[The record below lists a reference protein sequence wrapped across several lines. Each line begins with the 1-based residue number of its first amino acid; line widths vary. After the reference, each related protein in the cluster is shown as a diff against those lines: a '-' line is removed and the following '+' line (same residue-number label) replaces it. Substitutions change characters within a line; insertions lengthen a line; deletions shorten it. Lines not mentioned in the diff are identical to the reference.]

1 VPDVRLTVDRT
12 PHVVPAGASVGDVL
26 AEAGITAAIAVRA
39 NSEQLHDLSW
49 VPEDGD
55 RLESVPMATPEGRA
69 ILRHSTAHV
78 LAQAV
83 TDLFAGAKF
92 AIGPPV
98 ENGFYYD
105 FDVERPFTPDDVEA
119 IERRMIEIIK
129 AGQSFAR
136 RRVDPDEARGLF
148 ADQPYKLE
156 IIDRATAGAVEGEE
170 TVDAAGPDITV
181 YDNVGSKGGRAASGV
196 APGLAFTDLCR
207 GPHVPSTRQI
217 PAFRLMRTA
226 GAYWRGDEKN
236 RMLQRIYGTAWESK
250 EALAVHLRMLAEA
263 ERRDHRRL
271 GAELDLF
278 SFPTEIGGG
287 LAVWHP
293 KGGAV
298 RRAMEDYSR
307 AAHERAG
314 YEFVVTPHIARSTLF
329 ETSGHLQWYADGM
342 YPPME
347 LEGATYYPKPMNCPG
362 HILIYKSRGR
372 SYRDL
377 PLRLFE
383 FGTVYRY
390 EKSGVLHGL
399 TRARGFTQDDSH
411 IFCTPEQLA
420 GELTSLLAFVI
431 GLLRDFGL
439 TDFEAELAT
448 RPERYVGEP
457 AQWAEGEAA
466 LRVAL
471 EASGLAY
478 VVAAGEGAF
487 YAPKI
492 DVHIRDAIGRRWQLS
507 TLQVDLQEPGRF
519 DMEYQAADNTRR
531 RPYMIHRA
539 LFGSVERFF
548 AILLEHYAGAL
559 PAWLAPVQVTM
570 IPIAERHVPYLRGVA
585 EQLRERGVRVEVDDS
600 AERMQKKIRNAQ
612 RQKVPFML
620 IAGDDDETAGAISFR
635 YRSGEERRGVPVDE
649 AVSEVAEEIASRRL
663 VPLAVT
669 AGATDE

>member
-1 VPDVRLTVDRT
+1 MPDVRLTVDRT

-26 AEAGITAAIAVRA
+26 AGAGITAAIAVRA

-207 GPHVPSTRQI
+207 GPHLPSTRQI

-271 GAELDLF
+271 CLL
-278 SFPTEIGGG
+278 
-287 LAVWHP
+287 
-293 KGGAV
+293 
-298 RRAMEDYSR
+298 Y
-307 AAHERAG
+307 
-314 YEFVVTPHIARSTLF
+314 
-329 ETSGHLQWYADGM
+329 TSD
-342 YPPME
+342 
-347 LEGATYYPKPMNCPG
+347 
-362 HILIYKSRGR
+362 
-372 SYRDL
+372 
-377 PLRLFE
+377 
-383 FGTVYRY
+383 
-390 EKSGVLHGL
+390 
-399 TRARGFTQDDSH
+399 
-411 IFCTPEQLA
+411 
-420 GELTSLLAFVI
+420 
-431 GLLRDFGL
+431 
-439 TDFEAELAT
+439 
-448 RPERYVGEP
+448 
-457 AQWAEGEAA
+457 
-466 LRVAL
+466 
-471 EASGLAY
+471 
-478 VVAAGEGAF
+478 
-487 YAPKI
+487 
-492 DVHIRDAIGRRWQLS
+492 
-507 TLQVDLQEPGRF
+507 
-519 DMEYQAADNTRR
+519 AAD
-531 RPYMIHRA
+531 
-539 LFGSVERFF
+539 E
-548 AILLEHYAGAL
+548 
-559 PAWLAPVQVTM
+559 
-570 IPIAERHVPYLRGVA
+570 
-585 EQLRERGVRVEVDDS
+585 
-600 AERMQKKIRNAQ
+600 
-612 RQKVPFML
+612 
-620 IAGDDDETAGAISFR
+620 
-635 YRSGEERRGVPVDE
+635 
-649 AVSEVAEEIASRRL
+649 
-663 VPLAVT
+663 
-669 AGATDE
+669 